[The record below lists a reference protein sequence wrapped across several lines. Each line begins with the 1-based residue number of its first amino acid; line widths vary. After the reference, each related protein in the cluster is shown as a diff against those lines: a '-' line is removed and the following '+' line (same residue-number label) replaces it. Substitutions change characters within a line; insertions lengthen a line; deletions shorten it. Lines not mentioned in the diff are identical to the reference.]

1 MDNEVFS
8 NISICK
14 AYALDEMGT
23 WEMKEREWSISSGAE
38 Y

>member
-8 NISICK
+8 NISIWK

-23 WEMKEREWSISSGAE
+23 WEMKERESSISSGAE